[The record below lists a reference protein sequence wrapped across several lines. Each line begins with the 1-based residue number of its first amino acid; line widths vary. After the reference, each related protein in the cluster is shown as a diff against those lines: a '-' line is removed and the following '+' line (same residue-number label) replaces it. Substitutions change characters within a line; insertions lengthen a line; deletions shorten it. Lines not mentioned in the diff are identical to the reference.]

1 MLIQLVPVTDP
12 VLIFT
17 IIMFIVLLVPVIL
30 RKTPVPS
37 IVGLMAAGIII
48 GPYGLSLVADND
60 IVELFGKVGLLY
72 ILFLAGL
79 EIDYS
84 EFRKNRN
91 KGIFFGISTF
101 LFPFASGYL
110 ISTQILS
117 LNVTQG
123 LFIGLMMAS
132 NTLIAFPVVSKMG
145 IARTPAVSIAI
156 SGTLITDTLVL
167 VLLTLIS
174 VILIGTGSGSFP
186 WMMTAILLVFIL
198 VIIFVVPWISAWF
211 FRTVTNDG
219 DLQFLYTLT
228 ILFALSY
235 SADMAGAEPIIGA
248 FFAGL
253 TLNRLIPSNSALMNR
268 ISFVGNTLFIPVF
281 LISVGMLVN
290 LRVLFTNFKIE
301 VYAALM
307 IIVALAGK
315 WFASWVTRVVFR
327 QNRYESDLIFG
338 LTSARAAATLAV
350 ALIGYDYGIIDDVF
364 LNAVVL
370 LIVVTSLFSSWFTEN
385 AGRLFGRSEPDF
397 VPVHQDI
404 DMGRILV
411 PIANPDNVEKLID
424 LAILLR
430 TPGTREPVYPLAI
443 VKDDAEAKQRINYYR
458 PILDRL
464 IKHASASEIQAH
476 TITRVDINIP
486 DAIVRAS
493 KELMISEIVM
503 GWSEK
508 APEINRILGSTLE
521 SVLAGTDSLVIVS
534 HLPRPFNT
542 TGKIFVSV
550 PEYAEKETGFLHWL
564 QTIANLATQLSCSV
578 SFYACPETTEAIQEA
593 RITMKKSFSVSYM
606 AAVSPDKIITRSNTK
621 EQALYIIISARRKT
635 VSYNN
640 NLRGLIYSLPD
651 KSHEENLIIVY
662 P

>member
-1 MLIQLVPVTDP
+1 MRFLLVPVTDP

-30 RKTPVPS
+30 RKTGIPS

-48 GPYGLSLVADND
+48 GPYGVSLIADND

-79 EIDYS
+79 EMDYS

-101 LFPFASGYL
+101 LFPFAAGYL
-110 ISTQILS
+110 ASTLLLS

-123 LFIGLMMAS
+123 LFIGLIMAS
-132 NTLIAFPVVSKMG
+132 NTLIAFPVASKMG
-145 IARTPAVSIAI
+145 LARTPAVSIAI

-167 VLLTLIS
+167 ILLTIIS
-174 VILIGTGSGSFP
+174 VVIIGTGDGSFP
-186 WMMTAILLVFIL
+186 YMLVATLLIFIL
-198 VIIFVVPWISAWF
+198 VIIFVVPWISSWF
-211 FRTVTNDG
+211 FKTVTSDG

-235 SADMAGAEPIIGA
+235 SADLAGAEPIIGA

-290 LRVLFTNFKIE
+290 LRVLFTDMQIE
-301 VYAALM
+301 ILAGLM

-315 WFASWVTRVVFR
+315 WFAAWVTRLVFR

-350 ALIGYDYGIIDDVF
+350 ALIGYNYEVIDGVF
-364 LNAVVL
+364 FNAVII
-370 LIVVTSLFSSWFTEN
+370 LIVVTSLFSSWFTEK
-385 AGRLFGRSEPDF
+385 AGRQFGRNEPDF
-397 VPVHQDI
+397 MPDQQEL
-404 DMGRILV
+404 GLERILV

-430 TPGTREPVYPLAI
+430 TPGTKEPVYPLAI
-443 VKDDAEAKQRINYYR
+443 VNDDAEAKKRIRYYK
-458 PILDRL
+458 PILDRI
-464 IKHASASEIQAH
+464 IKHASASESPAH
-476 TITRVDINIP
+476 TITRIDINIP

-493 KELMISEIVM
+493 KELLISEIVM

-508 APEINRILGSTLE
+508 APDLNRILGTVLE
-521 SVLAGTDSLVIVS
+521 SVLKGADCAVIVS
-534 HLPRPFNT
+534 NLPRPLNT
-542 TGKIFVSV
+542 TEKIFVSA
-550 PEYAEKETGFLHWL
+550 PEYAEREPGFLHWL
-564 QTIANLATQLSCSV
+564 KIVANLSAQLSCSV
-578 SFYACPETTEAIQEA
+578 SYYAHTDTIDAIQEA
-593 RITMKKSFSVSYM
+593 MITLKKSVPASYR
-606 AAVSPDKIITRSNTK
+606 APVSPDEIVAKSNSR
-621 EQALYIIISARRKT
+621 EQALYIIVSARQRT
-635 VSYNN
+635 VSFNN
-640 NLRGLIYSLPD
+640 TLRSLRYKLPENSD
-651 KSHEENLIIVY
+651 GENLLVVY